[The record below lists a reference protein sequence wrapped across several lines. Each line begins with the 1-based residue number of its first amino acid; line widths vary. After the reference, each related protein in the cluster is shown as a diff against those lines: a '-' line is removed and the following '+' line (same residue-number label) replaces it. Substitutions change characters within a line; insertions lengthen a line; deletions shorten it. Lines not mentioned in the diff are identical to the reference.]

1 MNKFLHQ
8 NRYSNLY
15 ILLARDWNFE
25 IGKRD
30 YFDDDDFYERQNNSR
45 KVINQAAI
53 NKTYSENKKTS
64 PWREKRETDSEEL
77 FYLKKTIRKLINKSR
92 LYEAAK
98 ISIKKEEND
107 FEEKKRSPTSKDYLK
122 ERNWFEF

>member
-1 MNKFLHQ
+1 MNKLLHQ
-8 NRYSNLY
+8 NLDSNLY

-53 NKTYSENKKTS
+53 NKTYSENKKH
-64 PWREKRETDSEEL
+64 PLEEKNEKRTA
-77 FYLKKTIRKLINKSR
+77 KSC
-92 LYEAAK
+92 
-98 ISIKKEEND
+98 
-107 FEEKKRSPTSKDYLK
+107 FT
-122 ERNWFEF
+122 